1 MSEETWLDMGDMGRR
16 QVYVTTDQA
25 GSKGDSSLSLF
36 LFVLTWILLIVK
48 VELKVKLAKLIEF
61 LFSLTN

>member
-1 MSEETWLDMGDMGRR
+1 MGEETWLDMGDMG

-25 GSKGDSSLSLF
+25 GSKGNSSLSLF

-48 VELKVKLAKLIEF
+48 VELSVKLAKLIEF